1 MRAIDEFGIVNSPRL
16 KTCALKCR
24 HNVISGIV
32 WLFDDFDFLHF
43 GRLLL
48 FDWRVLF
55 LLLEFNL
62 QETTMV
68 MRCVI

>member
-1 MRAIDEFGIVNSPRL
+1 MHPIDDCGLINSPRL
-16 KTCALKCR
+16 KASALKCR
-24 HNVISGIV
+24 HNVISGII

-55 LLLEFNL
+55 FLLEFNL
-62 QETTMV
+62 KEVIMV
-68 MRCVI
+68 MTSVN